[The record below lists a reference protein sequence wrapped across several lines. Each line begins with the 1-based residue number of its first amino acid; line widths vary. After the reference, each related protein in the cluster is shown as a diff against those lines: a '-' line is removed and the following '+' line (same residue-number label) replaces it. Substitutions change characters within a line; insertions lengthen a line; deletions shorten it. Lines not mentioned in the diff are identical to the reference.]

1 MAEQGFGSMEPQKPK
16 VEKEVKIEDL
26 QEKLNN
32 PELNDSDNSKLENN
46 IEGEGEFISDK
57 VKLKNTINAEGTSWS
72 RIYEFSTP
80 IGKVVIEKTEES
92 IGQYDTH
99 SDGIMYIQGV
109 DPISV
114 EGLYY
119 SSDKISEVLVAYGK
133 IGFDNLS
140 DSGSS
145 EYFDLEENKF
155 IKVEKT
161 MNLEERKK
169 VLMKN
174 LHNNPQIS

>member
-1 MAEQGFGSMEPQKPK
+1 
-16 VEKEVKIEDL
+16 
-26 QEKLNN
+26 
-32 PELNDSDNSKLENN
+32 
-46 IEGEGEFISDK
+46 
-57 VKLKNTINAEGTSWS
+57 
-72 RIYEFSTP
+72 
-80 IGKVVIEKTEES
+80 
-92 IGQYDTH
+92 
-99 SDGIMYIQGV
+99 MYIQGV

-169 VLMKN
+169 VLIKN